1 MGDNNWIQ
9 RLTLGSDTASV
20 GLQNANR
27 CVIRVTQDTRIAYD
41 AGLVDSVYFT
51 IPAGTII
58 VLDPPLFIDV
68 LWIKLDSAASGVI
81 EFWATG
87 CGHSDY

>member
-1 MGDNNWIQ
+1 
-9 RLTLGSDTASV
+9 
-20 GLQNANR
+20 
-27 CVIRVTQDTRIAYD
+27 
-41 AGLVDSVYFT
+41 
-51 IPAGTII
+51 